1 MSPHARAGRYV
12 RQHASGRATGREE
25 PTVHRV
31 IAIHYATLD
40 GFVEDPDGSAGTP
53 GGGWLYR
60 YGPETLAG
68 DKFRLG
74 PVLDTGV
81 LLFGRVTWEVFSRRW
96 PARTD
101 DFSARMNAARKVVVS
116 RSLDDVSAWD
126 NSVLMTGDLVEGV
139 ERLRGER
146 DVVLVGSVGIVHELT
161 ARDLVDEFR
170 VVVLPTVLGS
180 GRRLFAGPAGA
191 DDLDLES
198 VEQSGSGALLRYRRP
213 GR

>member
-1 MSPHARAGRYV
+1 M
-12 RQHASGRATGREE
+12 
-25 PTVHRV
+25 HRV

-74 PVLDTGV
+74 GTLDTCA

-101 DFSARMNAARKVVVS
+101 DFSARMNAARKVVVT
-116 RSLDDVSAWD
+116 RTLTDVSGWH
-126 NSVLMTGDLVEGV
+126 NSTVLDGDLVDGV
-139 ERLRGER
+139 QRLRAER
-146 DVVLVGSVGIVHELT
+146 DVVVIGSVGIVHELT

-170 VVVLPTVLGS
+170 VVVLPTVLGT
-180 GRRLFAGPAGA
+180 GRRLFTGPAGA
-191 DDLDLES
+191 DDLELES
-198 VEQSGSGALLRYRRP
+198 VERSGQGALLRYRRP

>member
-1 MSPHARAGRYV
+1 MPRI
-12 RQHASGRATGREE
+12 
-25 PTVHRV
+25 

-40 GFVEDPDGSAGTP
+40 GFVEDPDGAAGTP

-74 PVLDTGV
+74 EILDTGT
-81 LLFGRVTWEVFSRRW
+81 LLFGRRTWEVFSQRW
-96 PARTD
+96 PTRTD
-101 DFSARMNAARKVVVS
+101 DFSARMNAARKVVAS
-116 RSLDDVSAWD
+116 RTLDDVSAWN
-126 NSVLMTGDLVEGV
+126 NSTLLTGDLVEEV
-139 ERLRGER
+139 QRLRTER
-146 DVVLVGSVGIVHELT
+146 DVVLIGSIGIVHDLT

-170 VVVLPTVLGS
+170 VIVLPTVLGT

-191 DDLDLES
+191 DDLGLDS
-198 VEQSGSGALLRYRRP
+198 VEQTGVGALLRYRRA

>member
-1 MSPHARAGRYV
+1 M
-12 RQHASGRATGREE
+12 
-25 PTVHRV
+25 HRV

-40 GFVEDPDGSAGTP
+40 GFVEDPDGAGGTP

-74 PVLDTGV
+74 TILDTGA

-96 PARTD
+96 PARSD

-116 RSLDDVSAWD
+116 RSLGDVSAWE
-126 NSVLMTGDLVEGV
+126 NSTLLDGDLVDGV
-139 ERLRGER
+139 QRLRSER
-146 DVVLVGSVGIVHELT
+146 DVVVIGSVGIVHELT

-170 VVVLPTVLGS
+170 VVVLPTVLGT
-180 GRRLFAGPAGA
+180 GRRLFTGPAGA
-191 DDLDLES
+191 DDLDLAS